1 MNELINAYKE
11 TDFVVYDPAIVIKV
25 NQANSLLDELLLKN
39 QATAWAYITAW
50 NPYSELTDKNLNEER
65 NDQLRKDIRP
75 YKFFEGEGVGS
86 DLSWEPEKSFLIIG
100 IDRKHAIEIGKK
112 YRQNAIV
119 VGNIYEAAELLWI
132 KE

>member
-11 TDFVVYDPAIVIKV
+11 TDFIVYDPAIVIKV
-25 NQANSLLDELLLKN
+25 SQANSLLDELLLKN
-39 QATAWAYITAW
+39 QATVWAYITAW

-65 NDQLRKDIRP
+65 NDQLHKDIRP
-75 YKFFEGEGVGS
+75 YKFFEGEGVGR
-86 DLSWEPEKSFLIIG
+86 DPSWEPEKSFLILG
-100 IDRKHAIEIGKK
+100 ISREEAIRFGKK

-119 VGNIYEAAELLWI
+119 VGNIYEAAELLCI